1 MRPWQVSPCVS
12 KTSQLFLGERSREH
26 CLKAEAVA
34 VFLRFQKSGW
44 LAFGNERRRTHAH
57 ACARMR
63 APAHTRAR
71 KRTHARTHAHARA
84 RSRIIAQIQKNMQFH
99 CRAVAKMK
107 ILIPTQHGDAKKK
120 RAPRSTGSRFRNMK
134 QKHAVS
140 LQRCC
145 KNENIDSHAAWGRQ
159 EKTSAT
165 QHGKPIPKNEAK
177 TCSFTAE
184 VLQK

>member
-84 RSRIIAQIQKNMQFH
+84 RTR
-99 CRAVAKMK
+99 
-107 ILIPTQHGDAKKK
+107 TQSHYRTNSK
-120 RAPRSTGSRFRNMK
+120 
-134 QKHAVS
+134 KHAVS

-159 EKTSAT
+159 KKTSAT
-165 QHGKPIPKNEAK
+165 QHGKPISKHEAK
-177 TCSFTAE
+177 TCSITAE